1 MKNTYQFITHVVNN
15 LFYIN
20 EYSDA
25 EINRL
30 MEKFKE
36 EADDF
41 NITIS
46 DEQLK
51 KYIERFDQ
59 LKNSPKVQEKDL
71 RKWSLSNLIKL
82 ITSSEGAEVETEK
95 QNQTPD
101 VIYDESGYVIWNG
114 SKEGN
119 CITYGAGE
127 KWCITRGSFGTYRY
141 SKDRGYPT
149 FYLVKNENLP
159 STNKLSF
166 VAIQVR
172 DVDEENKRYVYTNRQ
187 NSPYESNPMSFSGL
201 TSEVPW
207 LNDIPNIKSLLKYIP
222 LSSQEKS
229 TQLYKREAIS
239 IREWLNFPFSEKKQ
253 YLVVRSN
260 SNLFSDITNS
270 EFISNYLPKY
280 PQIATFIAVSPG
292 VLPSELLLKNLDKFS
307 NNDRKSITANLRN
320 LIDLGELKQDTL
332 PFDVKKLLT
341 ILNKWNIA
349 NNERIYVTKNGEAIV
364 KLTFEG
370 GEVKVGVFTAENDY
384 PNIKLNKRTSKFL
397 LDYPEL
403 DKIPFNSLLKLAK
416 DEVID
421 KDIINRVLQ
430 SAEKDPDSAIVVKDT
445 EDGKII
451 LDSNTF
457 TSYKVEGDK
466 IVQIPFDN
474 EEVQNILSSEEDNG
488 GFQES
493 AVDLVFSKKDLPP
506 QIERDSFINIL
517 KSTPY
522 DKRTKG
528 GMVTIPLSNNGI
540 LVFPTDLYTRNFNNS
555 VFRYGIGGSPWNQ
568 YNSYMGNFTDDMYKA
583 YFNYLRSKNLK
594 YTDDQ
599 IAYALQGTD
608 MKEFIAALPPMVD
621 NSVYKP
627 ATDGETSYLVNTRNP
642 RESKMVSRLRKL
654 IKANLSPAQAQ
665 RLLGTTTQTPTT
677 QTPGAQ
683 EPAAQTPV
691 VQTPAGAPRRGRPA
705 GVAGVARPAAA
716 PVAGGTPTTELM
728 NARGLETAF
737 NGLPRAV
744 RARLTT
750 AVQENGISRGA
761 SRRNNQLGG
770 RGRVGS
776 TWNSGPSSIYFIRL
790 NNGTTIASIN
800 IQPGNGNYILIPGRE
815 PIRLNSPTELL
826 SALQARDLAE
836 VLIAEFMVSNPTKLT
851 ETKKILNYYIKSK
864 NRKK

>member
-15 LFYIN
+15 LFPIN

-95 QNQTPD
+95 RDQTPD
-101 VIYDESGYVIWNG
+101 VIYDEDGYIIWNG

-127 KWCITRGSFGTYRY
+127 KWCITRGSFGNYRY

-159 STNKLSF
+159 QTDKLSF

-229 TQLYKREAIS
+229 TQLYKNEAIS
-239 IREWLNFPFSEKKQ
+239 IREWVDMPFSEKKQ
-253 YLVVRSN
+253 YLVVRSTSN
-260 SNLFSDITNS
+260 SLFSDITNS
-270 EFISNYLPKY
+270 EFVANYLPKY
-280 PQIATFIAVSPG
+280 PQIATFIAVTPNLINSTI
-292 VLPSELLLKNLDKFS
+292 LLKNLDKFS
-307 NNDRKSITANLRN
+307 NNDRKSITANLRD
-320 LIDLGELKQDTL
+320 LVDLGELKRDTL
-332 PFDVKKLLT
+332 SFDVKKLLT

-421 KDIINRVLQ
+421 KDIINKVLQ
-430 SAEKDPDSAIVVKDT
+430 SAETDPDSAIVVKDT

-474 EEVQNILSSEEDNG
+474 EEVQNVLSSEEDNA

-493 AVDLVFSKKDLPP
+493 AVNLVFGNKQDIPP
-506 QIERDSFINIL
+506 QIEKDSFLNIL

-522 DKRTKG
+522 DKRTK
-528 GMVTIPLSNNGI
+528 NGI
-540 LVFPTDLYTRNFNNS
+540 VAIPFSDGIVGFPTDVSTRFNNS
-555 VFRYGIGGSPWNQ
+555 MFRYGIGSNPWNK
-568 YNSYMGNFTDDMYKA
+568 YTNYMGNVTVDMYKA
-583 YFNYLRSKNLK
+583 YFNYLKSKNIK
-594 YTDDQ
+594 YTDEQ
-599 IAYALQGTD
+599 IAFLLQGVD
-608 MKEFIAALPPMVD
+608 KNEFIAALPPMVD
-621 NSVYKP
+621 NSMYKP

-642 RESKMVSRLRKL
+642 RESKAISRLNKL

-665 RLLGTTTQTPTT
+665 RLLGTTTQ
-677 QTPGAQ
+677 A
-683 EPAAQTPV
+683 PATAGAQTPTA
-691 VQTPAGAPRRGRPA
+691 QAPTAQPPAGAPRRGRPA

-716 PVAGGTPTTELM
+716 PVAGGTPTSELM
-728 NARGLETAF
+728 DARGLATAW
-737 NGLPRAV
+737 NALPTSV
-744 RARLTT
+744 RNRL
-750 AVQENGISRGA
+750 ASSVQENGISRGA

-770 RGRVGS
+770 RGRVVS

>member
-1 MKNTYQFITHVVNN
+1 MKNTYQFIIHVVNN
-15 LFYIN
+15 LFPIN

-82 ITSSEGAEVETEK
+82 VTSSKGVEEPEEEIDI
-95 QNQTPD
+95 TPD
-101 VIYDESGYVIWNG
+101 IVYNEDGLIIYNG
-114 SKEGN
+114 STEEN
-119 CITYGAGE
+119 CLNFGRGE
-127 KWCITRGSFGTYRY
+127 SWCITRGSFGNYRY
-141 SKDRGYPT
+141 DDKRKNPT
-149 FYLVKNENLP
+149 FYLVKDTNLP
-159 STNKLSF
+159 STDRKSF
-166 VAIQVR
+166 FVIVVGKDNTYKASDKSNN
-172 DVDEENKRYVYTNRQ
+172 DVGGRATEWDRWESWSFIEQ
-187 NSPYESNPMSFSGL
+187 NFPSVVGL
-201 TSEVPW
+201 RS
-207 LNDIPNIKSLLKYIP
+207 IFKYIP
-222 LSSQEKS
+222 LSSKENLNQ
-229 TQLYKREAIS
+229 TYKNNPIS
-239 IREWLNFPFSEKKQ
+239 VREWSKLPFKVKEQ
-253 YLVVRSN
+253 YLVVRKGKEI
-260 SNLFSDITNS
+260 FED
-270 EFISNYLPKY
+270 ISNDTFIEKYLPNY
-280 PQIATFIAVSPG
+280 PQIANTIATNFGIIDS
-292 VLPSELLLKNLDKFS
+292 LTLFTNLDKFS
-307 NNDRKSITANLRN
+307 NSDIRSIIANMRDT
-320 LIDLGELKQDTL
+320 IDFKYLTKDSI
-332 PFDVKKLLT
+332 PFEAKKLLT
-341 ILNKWNIA
+341 TSGKWDKDIDTKL
-349 NNERIYVTKNGEAIV
+349 YVTENGKAIV
-364 KLTFEG
+364 KLVFED
-370 GEVKVGVFTAENDY
+370 GEVKVGVFTAEDDY

-421 KDIINRVLQ
+421 KDIINKILQ
-430 SAEKDPDSAIVVKDT
+430 SAESNPDSAIVVKDT
-445 EDGKII
+445 ENGKII

-466 IVQIPFDN
+466 IIQIPFDD
-474 EEVQNILSSEEDNG
+474 EEVQNVLSSEESNT

-493 AVDLVFSKKDLPP
+493 VVDLVFSKKDLPP
-506 QIERDSFINIL
+506 QIEKDSFLNIL
-517 KSTPY
+517 KNTPY

-528 GMVTIPLSNNGI
+528 GMVAIPLSSDGI

-555 VFRYGIGGSPWNQ
+555 VFRYGMGGSPWNQ
-568 YNSYMGNFTDDMYKA
+568 YNSYMGNFTDDMYKV
-583 YFNYLRSKNLK
+583 YFNYQRSRNLK

-599 IAYALQGTD
+599 IAYALQGVD
-608 MKEFIAALPPMVD
+608 KKEFIAALPPMVD

-627 ATDGETSYLVNTRNP
+627 ATDGETSYLVNVRNP
-642 RESKMVSRLRKL
+642 RESKAISRLNKL

-665 RLLGTTTQTPTT
+665 RLLGTTIQAPA
-677 QTPGAQ
+677 TPGAQ
-683 EPAAQTPV
+683 VPAAQAPAAPAAA
-691 VQTPAGAPRRGRPA
+691 QAGAPRRGRPA

-744 RARLTT
+744 RARLAT
-750 AVQENGISRGA
+750 AVQETGVSRGA
-761 SRRNNQLGG
+761 SRRNNQLGN
-770 RGRVGS
+770 RGRVVA
-776 TWNSGPSSIYFIRL
+776 TYNSGPSSIYFITL
-790 NNGTTIASIN
+790 ANGSRIASIN